1 MISFVKG
8 TVADIGENC
17 LVVENGGIG
26 YEIYMTGQ
34 DLGKARIGD
43 EKKIHTFLYVREDI
57 LQLYGFFSKD
67 DLGMF
72 KLLIGVN
79 GVGPKG
85 ALGILSGIS
94 ADELRFAVLSDDV
107 KTISKAP
114 GIGKKTAQ
122 KMILEL
128 KDKLKLEDAFEMKL
142 AHQQEEAA
150 EGASD
155 LRDSRQEAVEALVA
169 LGYSS
174 ADALR
179 AVRKVPEDVPADDVE
194 ARAAVKAAAEYVG
207 PVYMRFGRL
216 AVPVINDEAN
226 YKFEIGKGITLKE
239 GKDVT
244 IIATGLEVN
253 ESLEAA
259 KLLEADGISAEVINI
274 HTIKPLDKELVVA
287 SAKKT
292 GKVVTVEEHSVIG
305 GLGGAV
311 AEALSEE
318 APTKMLRIGMMDK
331 FGQSGPAKAL
341 IEYYGLDG
349 KSIYEKV
356 KAFL

>member
-8 TVADIGENC
+8 KVADISENS

-34 DLGKARIGD
+34 DLRKARVGE
-43 EKKIHTFLYVREDI
+43 EKKINTFLYVREDI

-72 KLLIGVN
+72 RLLLGVN

-122 KMILEL
+122 KM
-128 KDKLKLEDAFEMKL
+128 EDAFEMKL
-142 AHQQEEAA
+142 AHQQEDAM
-150 EGASD
+150 EGAAD

-174 ADALR
+174 ADSLS
-179 AVRKVPEDVPADDVE
+179 AVRKVPDDVPADDVE
-194 ARAAVKAAAEYVG
+194 AILRAA
-207 PVYMRFGRL
+207 
-216 AVPVINDEAN
+216 
-226 YKFEIGKGITLKE
+226 LK
-239 GKDVT
+239 
-244 IIATGLEVN
+244 N
-253 ESLEAA
+253 
-259 KLLEADGISAEVINI
+259 
-274 HTIKPLDKELVVA
+274 
-287 SAKKT
+287 
-292 GKVVTVEEHSVIG
+292 
-305 GLGGAV
+305 
-311 AEALSEE
+311 
-318 APTKMLRIGMMDK
+318 
-331 FGQSGPAKAL
+331 F
-341 IEYYGLDG
+341 
-349 KSIYEKV
+349 
-356 KAFL
+356 